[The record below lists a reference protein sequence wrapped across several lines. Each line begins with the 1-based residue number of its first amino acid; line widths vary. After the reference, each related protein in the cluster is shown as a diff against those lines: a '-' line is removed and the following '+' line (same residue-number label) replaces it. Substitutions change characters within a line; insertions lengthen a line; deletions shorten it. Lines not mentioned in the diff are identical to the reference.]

1 MKRPVSSLVLFSKEG
16 ESIWSAPQNWW
27 QIEGF
32 ESMRLAALFM
42 EEVSPMGFMKTKRSD
57 GFEGH
62 RRSFITVTESHFHL
76 NAKFMREADL

>member
-1 MKRPVSSLVLFSKEG
+1 MECAIELVANRGLLVHE
-16 ESIWSAPQNWW
+16 
-27 QIEGF
+27 
-32 ESMRLAALFM
+32 LAALFM
-42 EEVSPMGFMKTKRSD
+42 EEVLPMGFMKTKRSD